1 MTFASH
7 VPNELEGEDMAGRER
22 EGAAPSPV
30 FAWLVH
36 LLTSTGAIWAL
47 LALAE
52 ILDRDW
58 PMALLWLLVAL
69 AVDGVDGS
77 LARRAHVKTAAPR
90 IDGEAMDLIVDYLT
104 YVFIPTI
111 FLWRAELVPPG
122 LAPWLAAAIQV
133 SSLYLFTRRDM
144 KSEDNYFLGF
154 PALWNL
160 VAFYLYV
167 TGASQAAGAVA
178 VVALVALT
186 FAPVYFVHPFR
197 VRDYGIWLPIISCLW
212 AVSACLLLW
221 PGWPPAT
228 RQAILIA
235 SLAGAAILLGMGFL
249 RTLRGPRQ
257 ASSQP
262 PCAHPE

>member
-1 MTFASH
+1 
-7 VPNELEGEDMAGRER
+7 MAGPDIEK
-22 EGAAPSPV
+22 SPPPAI

-69 AVDGVDGS
+69 AIDGVDGG
-77 LARRAHVKTAAPR
+77 LARWARVKTQAPR
-90 IDGEAMDLIVDYLT
+90 IDGEALDLIVDYLN

-111 FLWRAELVPPG
+111 FMWRAGLVPPE

-144 KSEDNYFLGF
+144 KSADNYFLGF

-160 VAFYLYV
+160 VAFYLFV
-167 TGASQAAGAVA
+167 TGASPTAGAIA
-178 VVALVALT
+178 VVALAALT
-186 FAPVYFVHPFR
+186 FAPVHFVHPFR
-197 VRDYGIWLPIISCLW
+197 VRDYGIWLPILSCLW
-212 AVSACLLLW
+212 AASACALLW
-221 PGWPPAT
+221 SGWSQGA
-228 RQAILIA
+228 RQAILVG
-235 SLAGAAILLGMGFL
+235 SLAGAAILLLMGFL
-249 RTLRGPRQ
+249 RTLRGPKLADIR
-257 ASSQP
+257 SP
-262 PCAHPE
+262 

>member
-1 MTFASH
+1 
-7 VPNELEGEDMAGRER
+7 MAGRDMD
-22 EGAAPSPV
+22 GAAPPPI

-36 LLTSTGAIWAL
+36 LLTATGAIWAL

-58 PMALLWLLVAL
+58 PMALLWLLIAL
-69 AVDGVDGS
+69 AIDGIDGS
-77 LARRAHVKTAAPR
+77 LARWARVKTAVPR
-90 IDGEAMDLIVDYLT
+90 IDGEALDLIVDYLN

-111 FLWRAELVPPG
+111 FMWRAGLVPPD

-160 VAFYLYV
+160 VAFYLFV
-167 TGASQAAGAVA
+167 TGAGPTAGAIAVA
-178 VVALVALT
+178 ALAALT
-186 FAPVYFVHPFR
+186 FAPVHFVHPFR
-197 VRDYGIWLPIISCLW
+197 VRDYGTWLPILSCLW
-212 AVSACLLLW
+212 AASACALLW
-221 PGWPPAT
+221 PGWSPGT

-235 SLAGAAILLGMGFL
+235 SLGGAAILLLMGFA
-249 RTLRGPRQ
+249 RTLRGPRAT
-257 ASSQP
+257 ASRSSES
-262 PCAHPE
+262 AHPE

>member
-1 MTFASH
+1 
-7 VPNELEGEDMAGRER
+7 MAGLEMD
-22 EGAAPSPV
+22 EAPPPPL

-58 PMALLWLLVAL
+58 AMALLWLLVAL

-77 LARRAHVKTAAPR
+77 LARWAHVKTAAPR
-90 IDGEAMDLIVDYLT
+90 IDGEALDLIVDYLN
-104 YVFIPTI
+104 YVFVPTV
-111 FLWRAELVPPG
+111 FMWRAGLMPPE

-144 KSEDNYFLGF
+144 KSADNYFLGF

-160 VAFYLYV
+160 VAFYLFV
-167 TGASQAAGAVA
+167 TGASPAAGAIAVA
-178 VVALVALT
+178 SLAALT
-186 FAPVYFVHPFR
+186 FAPVHFVHPFR
-197 VRDYGIWLPIISCLW
+197 VRDYGLSLPVISCLW
-212 AVSACLLLW
+212 AASACALLW
-221 PGWPPAT
+221 PDWSPGT

-235 SLAGAAILLGMGFL
+235 SLAGAAILLLMGFV
-249 RTLRGPRQ
+249 RTVRGPR
-257 ASSQP
+257 AP
-262 PCAHPE
+262 IVAG